1 LVSPNGFREFEISNT
16 DNLVFFRG
24 VNQSFP
30 TGVSVNDGEWHHLA
44 VSIRMDAESWK
55 INLFV
60 DTVMV
65 AQRTLPTYR
74 EIAAGK
80 RHGTNQQACCSGPCC
95 SIPAGTA
102 IVLGQRSSCIFAR
115 PIPDIVAAGD
125 CFNAILIP

>member
-1 LVSPNGFREFEISNT
+1 LVSPQGFREFEISNT

-44 VSIRMDAESWK
+44 VAIRIDAESWK

-60 DTVMV
+60 DTILV

-74 EIAAGK
+74 EIAAGE
-80 RHGTNQQACCSGPCC
+80 RHRTNLQQARCLLSLLFVH
-95 SIPAGTA
+95 SLQARALSWVSAPAA
-102 IVLGQRSSCIFAR
+102 YLRS
-115 PIPDIVAAGD
+115 
-125 CFNAILIP
+125 LIRT